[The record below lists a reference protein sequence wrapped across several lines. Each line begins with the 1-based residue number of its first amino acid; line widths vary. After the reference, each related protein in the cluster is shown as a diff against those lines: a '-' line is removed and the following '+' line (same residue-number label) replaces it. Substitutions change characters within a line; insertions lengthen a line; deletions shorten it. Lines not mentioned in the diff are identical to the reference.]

1 MDGDLAPV
9 NELAAV
15 ARQHDAWLMIDDA
28 HGLGVLGKHGG
39 GLLES
44 CAASLQDV
52 PILMGTLGKALGTFG
67 AFVAGE
73 TDLIETLIQKAR
85 SYIYTTA
92 LPQAV
97 ASATL
102 ASLALLDSDGWR
114 RDKLRENIACFR
126 QLAAQAGL
134 QVVDSQSVIQPV
146 LIGDVALTLHLS
158 RTLQAEGLLV
168 VAIRPPTVPQGTA
181 RLRITLSALHT
192 QPQIERLV
200 TVLAQALLRSKTDNE

>member
-1 MDGDLAPV
+1 
-9 NELAAV
+9 
-15 ARQHDAWLMIDDA
+15 
-28 HGLGVLGKHGG
+28 
-39 GLLES
+39 LLEA
-44 CAASLQDV
+44 CAASVQDV